1 MEYRNLGASGCAVS
15 TFALGTM
22 SFGDTT
28 DEAGAFAQL
37 DAFAEAGGT
46 LIDTADVYVAGAS
59 ETIIGRWLAKRP
71 ADITERIV
79 LATKGR
85 FPTSGEPNGAGLSR
99 RHLDRALNASLR
111 RLGVDTVDPYQVH
124 CWDPLTPIEET
135 LSFLSEAI
143 RWGKIRYSG
152 LSNYV
157 GWQIQ
162 KTVDTAESR
171 GLTGP
176 VTLQSGYSLLSRE
189 IEWEIV
195 PACQS
200 TGLGILTYSP
210 LAAGIL
216 TGKYQQTD
224 AAPANTRMSDHPM
237 GTYLRARSQHKRT
250 LAVLDA
256 AATIARDKGTTMA
269 QVALTWLA
277 ARPAVSSVILGA
289 RTLEQLTANLPTDM
303 TLGAEET
310 ALLDQVSQP
319 RIDYPYGGAVT
330 HQMTRRIEGGW
341 PISSPWDPSSQAL
354 PAASSMAPSSPSK

>member
-1 MEYRNLGASGCAVS
+1 MEYRNLGSSGCAVS

-22 SFGDTT
+22 TFGDTT
-28 DEAGAFAQL
+28 DETGAFAQL

-46 LIDTADVYVAGAS
+46 LIDSADVYVDGAS
-59 ETIIGRWLAKRP
+59 ETIIGRWLADRP
-71 ADITERIV
+71 ADITEPIV

-85 FPTSGEPNGAGLSR
+85 FPTNAEPNGAGLSR
-99 RHLDRALNASLR
+99 RHLDQALNASLR
-111 RLGVDTVDPYQVH
+111 RLGVETIDLYQVH
-124 CWDPLTPIEET
+124 SWDPLTPIEET
-135 LSFLSEAI
+135 LSFLGDAI
-143 RWGKIRYSG
+143 RWGKIRYFG
-152 LSNYV
+152 LSNYL
-157 GWQIQ
+157 GWQVQ
-162 KTVDTAESR
+162 KTVDTAEWR
-171 GLTGP
+171 GLARP

-195 PACQS
+195 PACES

-216 TGKYQQTD
+216 TGKYRQTD

-237 GTYLRARSQHKRT
+237 GAYLRARSQHKRT

-256 AATIARDKGTTMA
+256 AATIARDTGTTMS

-277 ARPAVSSVILGA
+277 ARPSVSSVILGA
-289 RTLEQLTANLPTDM
+289 RTLDQLTANLPNGM
-303 TLGAEET
+303 TLRAEET

-319 RIDYPYGGAVT
+319 RVDYPYGGTVI

-341 PISSPWDPSSQAL
+341 PISSPWEAL
-354 PAASSMAPSSPSK
+354 QSGLARGAVDGAK